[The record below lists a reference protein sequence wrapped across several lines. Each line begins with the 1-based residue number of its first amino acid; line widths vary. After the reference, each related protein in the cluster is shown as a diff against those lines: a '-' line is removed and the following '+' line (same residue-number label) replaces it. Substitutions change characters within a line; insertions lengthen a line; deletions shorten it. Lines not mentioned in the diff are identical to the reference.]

1 MPRTSIPQATSE
13 RYADAVIDR
22 ARPRP
27 DAMDRALA
35 EVGRAFGHPP
45 VLFKVRVRRF
55 MRRGA
60 GHPANRARYGA
71 RARVIAACSYIETA
85 IAVIEGQY
93 RAEIQKFGHEAA
105 IGAGQR
111 LSTMVLAE
119 MRLVLRFMRAR
130 KMGLQPV
137 IADVLGETFAEAAE

>member
-1 MPRTSIPQATSE
+1 MPRTSIPQAVPE
-13 RYADAVIDR
+13 RYVDAVIER
-22 ARPRP
+22 ARPQG

-35 EVGRAFGHPP
+35 EIGRAFGHPP

-55 MRRGA
+55 IRRDA
-60 GHPANRARYGA
+60 GHPANRARYY
-71 RARVIAACSYIETA
+71 ARVKIIARCDIETA
-85 IAVIEGQY
+85 IAVIEVQY
-93 RAEIQKFGHEAA
+93 QAEIQKFGHQAA
-105 IGAGQR
+105 LGAGQR